1 MTEQGVTALEAAFDR
16 LWSAAAGLAP
26 AERDE
31 VVARANEYVRQVLL
45 DLRERI
51 DKSTA
56 GNISGD
62 VSYPFVLELLDHL
75 ILDHTPIGEER
86 LTL

>member
-31 VVARANEYVRQVLL
+31 FVARANEYVRQVLL
-45 DLRERI
+45 DLRVRL
-51 DKSTA
+51 DKLA
-56 GNISGD
+56 DADGPSGGGG
-62 VSYPFVLELLDHL
+62 VSYTLVAKMLDHL
-75 ILDHTPIGEER
+75 ILDHTPVGEER
-86 LTL
+86 